1 MANTPLLDLVERVEK
16 PIDNSSA
23 RSLCHLVRCSGGQ
36 SLLGPAHS
44 MARWGPTHTPLS
56 GTAHYLNCVGTA
68 GGRARR
74 ATMSMNRPE
83 IDQIQTA
90 MVTSLHEHWRLFL
103 VEGIILV
110 ILGLAAVIIPPIAT
124 LAVELLFG
132 WLFLI
137 SGIAGAITTFM
148 MRQAPGFW
156 WSLISAIL
164 AIAVGVVMLLWPLSG
179 VLTLTLLLITFF
191 IIEGAASIMFA
202 LEHKRELSGR
212 WGWMLASGTI
222 DLILA
227 VIIIAGLPG
236 TAAWALGLL
245 VGINL
250 VFGGTALI
258 GMALHAREVDPRSA
272 VQAR

>member
-1 MANTPLLDLVERVEK
+1 MSTNTPNTEQ
-16 PIDNSSA
+16 IHSA
-23 RSLCHLVRCSGGQ
+23 MAASLR
-36 SLLGPAHS
+36 
-44 MARWGPTHTPLS
+44 
-56 GTAHYLNCVGTA
+56 
-68 GGRARR
+68 
-74 ATMSMNRPE
+74 
-83 IDQIQTA
+83 
-90 MVTSLHEHWRLFL
+90 EHWVLFL

-110 ILGLAAVIIPPIAT
+110 ILGLAAIVVPPIAT

-137 SGIAGAITTFM
+137 SGIAGLITTFL

-156 WSLISAIL
+156 WSLVSSIL
-164 AIAVGVVMLLWPLSG
+164 RIAAGIVLLLWPLSG
-179 VLTLTLLLITFF
+179 IVTLTLVLIVFF
-191 IIEGAASIMFA
+191 TIKGVASIMFA

-212 WGWMLASGTI
+212 WGWMLASGII

-227 VIIIAGLPG
+227 VVIIAGLPG

-250 VFGGTALI
+250 VIGGTALI

-272 VQAR
+272 VPAR

>member
-1 MANTPLLDLVERVEK
+1 
-16 PIDNSSA
+16 
-23 RSLCHLVRCSGGQ
+23 
-36 SLLGPAHS
+36 
-44 MARWGPTHTPLS
+44 
-56 GTAHYLNCVGTA
+56 
-68 GGRARR
+68 
-74 ATMSMNRPE
+74 MSVNRPD

-90 MVTSLHEHWRLFL
+90 MVTSLNEHWRLFL

-110 ILGLAAVIIPPIAT
+110 ILGLAAIIIPPIAT

-137 SGIAGAITTFM
+137 SGIGGAITTFM

-212 WGWMLASGTI
+212 WGWMLASGMV

-227 VIIIAGLPG
+227 AIILAGLPG

-272 VQAR
+272 APGR